1 MTRLLYNLV
10 NNGLQHDSKGQVTLS
25 SRMNCGIP
33 AIVVINT
40 GADVGAKALLASAQP
55 ITAKGISRSN
65 GLGLLIVKRIADM
78 HGATVTTNETPCK
91 DGREVIISFTD
102 YLTA

>member
-1 MTRLLYNLV
+1 MFKIRHYTSFIFRKFDRKKY
-10 NNGLQHDSKGQVTLS
+10 
-25 SRMNCGIP
+25 
-33 AIVVINT
+33 INT

-65 GLGLLIVKRIADM
+65 GLVLLIVKRIADM